1 MEHRRIREFFQE
13 HRSQIKFSVV
23 RTCLKSIQAA
33 LTNYYRLD
41 SVNIEHLFLTVVEAG
56 KCKMKALEDLVSGE
70 RLPPVSGER
79 LPPSSQTPVWGPHMV
94 EREELSGLC
103 FIGALI
109 LFMRPPPS

>member
-41 SVNIEHLFLTVVEAG
+41 SLNIEHLFLTVVEGG

-70 RLPPVSGER
+70 RLPP
-79 LPPSSQTPVWGPHMV
+79 SSQTAVWGPHMV
-94 EREELSGLC
+94 DREELSGLC

-109 LFMRPPPS
+109 PFMRPPPS